1 MEIITVK
8 HGDRLLSVGDIV
20 KVKYY
25 PIVDDEEDKNNP
37 IEEEVLIQSFQP
49 TEDCDV
55 KIVGINKDGKDS
67 KENYFFDDNLI

>member
-1 MEIITVK
+1 MEITTVK
-8 HGDRLLSVGDIV
+8 HGGRLLSVGNTV

-49 TEDCDV
+49 TEDCDI
-55 KIVGINKDGKDS
+55 KIIGINKDGK
-67 KENYFFDDNLI
+67 ENYFFEDNLI